1 MSMIEKTVK
10 FDDLRIRALANA
22 AVERQLKEYAAHVA
36 EIIDYL
42 RREPEGD
49 EQIFGGKYKAQAGAD
64 MLGELRA
71 KILKGIQ
78 E

>member
-22 AVERQLKEYAAHVA
+22 AVERALREYADHAA

-42 RREPEGD
+42 RREPEG
-49 EQIFGGKYKAQAGAD
+49 EERILGEKYKAQAGAD